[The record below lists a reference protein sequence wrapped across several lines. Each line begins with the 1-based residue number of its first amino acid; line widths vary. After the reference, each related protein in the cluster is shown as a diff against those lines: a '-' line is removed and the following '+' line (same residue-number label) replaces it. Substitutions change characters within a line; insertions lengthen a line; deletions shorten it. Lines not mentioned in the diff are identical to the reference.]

1 MKKLAWISGGVL
13 LAALGYVA
21 AGPYLAIADI
31 KTGIAEKDTDRL
43 AAKVDFPTLRQN
55 LKDQINA
62 RLMHN
67 TAGEL
72 KDNPLGAL
80 AAGLAT
86 TMVDGIVDA
95 FVTPAGL
102 ANVMEGDRPSESLV
116 KQTVKA
122 DTGPPP
128 KEEDLLRNARY
139 SYDSFSQFSVWVPD
153 DEGKETRFVLQRDG
167 VTWRLVN
174 LVLPID
180 EPS

>member
-1 MKKLAWISGGVL
+1 MIAL
-13 LAALGYVA
+13 LGYVA
-21 AGPYLAIADI
+21 AGPSLAIADI
-31 KTGIAEKDTDRL
+31 KTGIVEKDADRL
-43 AAKVDFPTLRQN
+43 SAKVDFPTLRQN
-55 LKDQINA
+55 LKAQLNA

-128 KEEDLLRNARY
+128 REDDLLQNARD
-139 SYDSFSQFSVWVPD
+139 SYDSLSQFSVWVPD
-153 DEGKETRFVLQRDG
+153 AEGHETRFVLQREG
-167 VTWRLVN
+167 VSWRLVN
-174 LVLPID
+174 LVLPIND
-180 EPS
+180 PA

>member
-1 MKKLAWISGGVL
+1 MKTVAWIFGVAMIAL
-13 LAALGYVA
+13 LGYVA

-31 KTGIAEKDTDRL
+31 KTGIVEKDADRL
-43 AAKVDFPTLRQN
+43 SAKVDFPTLRQN
-55 LKDQINA
+55 LKAQLNA
-62 RLMHN
+62 RLLHN

-86 TMVDGIVDA
+86 TMVDGILDA

-102 ANVMEGDRPSESLV
+102 AHVMKGDRPSESIV
-116 KQTVKA
+116 KQTVTA

-128 KEEDLLRNARY
+128 KEADLLQNARY
-139 SYDSFSQFSVWVPD
+139 SYDSLSQFSVWVPN
-153 DEGKETRFVLQRDG
+153 DEGKETQFVLQREG
-167 VTWRLVN
+167 LSWRLVN

-180 EPS
+180 DPA